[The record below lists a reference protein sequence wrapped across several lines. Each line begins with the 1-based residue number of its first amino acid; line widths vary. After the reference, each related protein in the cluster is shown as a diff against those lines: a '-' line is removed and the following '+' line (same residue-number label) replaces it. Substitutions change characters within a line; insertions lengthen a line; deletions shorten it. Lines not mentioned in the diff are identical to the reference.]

1 MSAEINWQ
9 GGLDALAS
17 EFNTCADRL
26 LNDVIDPRMEAETS
40 EALHR
45 MDSRYAFPSLQKGL
59 KRTKLGP
66 GEYKI
71 TNSSPHAHL
80 NELGTV
86 ARFHADG
93 TPTGTMPARP
103 VIIPESVAARER
115 IGKGVQ
121 EDLPKLK
128 SAHLEVTPS

>member
-9 GGLDALAS
+9 GSLDALAK
-17 EFNTCADRL
+17 EFETLPERL
-26 LNDVIDPRMEAETS
+26 LTDVIDPRMDAETS

-45 MDSRYAFPSLQKGL
+45 MDTRYAFPSLQQGL
-59 KRTKLGP
+59 KRTKVGP

-71 TNSSPHAHL
+71 TNSAPHAHL

-86 ARFHADG
+86 ARFRANG
-93 TPTGTMPARP
+93 APTGTMPARP

-121 EDLPKLK
+121 DDFGKLK
-128 SAHLEVTPS
+128 SAHLEVTP

>member
-1 MSAEINWQ
+1 MSAGIDWQ
-9 GGLDALAS
+9 GSLDALAQ
-17 EFNTCADRL
+17 ELETLPDRL
-26 LNDVIDPRMEAETS
+26 MSEVIDPRMEAETS

-45 MDSRYAFPSLQKGL
+45 MDTRYAFPSLQKGL

-86 ARFHADG
+86 ARFRSNGA
-93 TPTGTMPARP
+93 PTGTMPARP
-103 VIIPESVAARER
+103 VIIPESVAARDR
-115 IGKGVQ
+115 IGKGIQ
-121 EDLPKLK
+121 EDVVKLK
-128 SAHLEVTPS
+128 TAHLEVTP